1 MTKRKHV
8 SPEALDASL
17 LPKQRKPIPHA
28 FVLDAIS
35 TLSPYTRPM
44 FGCLA
49 IYVRDK
55 IVLIL
60 RDKPKSTADNGV
72 WLATTQ
78 EHHQSLRREF
88 PNMRSIQ
95 VLGKRVTGWQ
105 VLPVDAPDFESAA
118 LRACELVL
126 AGDPRIGK
134 IPGART
140 SKSGS
145 KAAGRSSKQI
155 KTSKKHGSTI
165 NFDTVRKIG
174 LALPGVE
181 ESTAYGSPALKVRGK
196 LLACVPTHRSAEPGS
211 LVVRVGFDDRA
222 ELLAAAPDV
231 YYVTDHYLDY
241 SAVLVRLSRVTT
253 RCPAGLARH
262 GSQVC
267 DREEGTMKRERA
279 LKIVLALVGLLFTA
293 MIYPLVLFV
302 KQEPALAM
310 MMSLYV
316 TLGIFLIMAARHPSA
331 NRSLIAFTAW
341 SSFAHAAVMSFQ
353 AFRNLHCT
361 RRTDR
366 VGCARR
372 HRRSP
377 DCSGS
382 GEATCGE
389 GICGCC
395 VGSQSGEA

>member
-49 IYVRDK
+49 IYVKDK

-60 RDKPKSTADNGV
+60 RDKPTNTADNGV

-78 EHHQSLRREF
+78 QHHQSLRHEF
-88 PNMRSIQ
+88 PNIRSIQ
-95 VLGKRVTGWQ
+95 VLGKPVTGWQ

-126 AGDPRIGK
+126 AGDARIGK

-140 SKSGS
+140 LKSGS

-155 KTSKKHGSTI
+155 KTSKRHGSTI
-165 NFDTVRKIG
+165 NFDSVRKIG

-196 LLACVPTHRSAEPGS
+196 LMACVPTHRSAEPGS

-222 ELLAAAPDV
+222 ELLAAAPDI
-231 YYVTDHYLDY
+231 YYVTDHYLGY
-241 SAVLVRLSRVTT
+241 SAVLVRLSRVTPDVL
-253 RCPAGLARH
+253 RDLLGMAHKFVNAR
-262 GSQVC
+262 
-267 DREEGTMKRERA
+267 KERR
-279 LKIVLALVGLLFTA
+279 
-293 MIYPLVLFV
+293 
-302 KQEPALAM
+302 
-310 MMSLYV
+310 S
-316 TLGIFLIMAARHPSA
+316 PS
-331 NRSLIAFTAW
+331 
-341 SSFAHAAVMSFQ
+341 
-353 AFRNLHCT
+353 
-361 RRTDR
+361 
-366 VGCARR
+366 R
-372 HRRSP
+372 HRRKP
-377 DCSGS
+377 
-382 GEATCGE
+382 A
-389 GICGCC
+389 
-395 VGSQSGEA
+395 